1 MKKLVVLSGA
11 GISQESGLSTFRDKG
26 GLWEEHSIEEVATPE
41 AFKKNPEKVL
51 DFYNKRRRQLLR
63 SEPNDAHRY
72 LAALEQYYDTSIIT
86 QNIDNFHEQAG
97 SEHVV
102 HLHGELQRSR
112 SVRDP
117 ENTYEQKDDIHLGD
131 TDENGDQ
138 LRPHVVWFGEAV
150 PMIPVAVE
158 ICAQAD
164 IAIVI
169 GTSLQVYPAAG
180 LIDELPENA
189 HIYLIDPDP
198 QVKPGKNLEII
209 KDKAV
214 NGMKTLYEKLTNT
227 N

>member
-41 AFKKNPEKVL
+41 AFEKNPEKVL
-51 DFYNKRRRQLLR
+51 DFYNQRRRQLLR
-63 SEPNDAHRY
+63 SKPNDAHKY
-72 LAALEQYYDTSIIT
+72 LAALVQFYDTTIIT

-97 SEHVV
+97 SKNVV
-102 HLHGELQRSR
+102 HLHGELLKSK
-112 SVRDP
+112 SVNDP
-117 ENTYEQKDDIHLGD
+117 EKIYEQKDDIHLGD

-150 PMIPVAVE
+150 PMIPVAAG

-180 LIDELPENA
+180 LMDELPESA
-189 HIYLIDPDP
+189 QIYLIDPDP
-198 QVKPGKNLEII
+198 QVRPGKQLEII

-214 NGMKTLYEKLTNT
+214 HGMKTLYNNLTNT

>member
-41 AFKKNPEKVL
+41 AFEKNPEKVL
-51 DFYNKRRRQLLR
+51 DFYNQRRRQLLR
-63 SEPNDAHRY
+63 SKPNDAHRY
-72 LAALEQYYDTSIIT
+72 LAALEKFYDTTIIT

-97 SEHVV
+97 SKNVI
-102 HLHGELQRSR
+102 HLHGELLRSK
-112 SVRDP
+112 SVNDP
-117 ENTYEQKDDIHLGD
+117 EKIYEQKDDIHLGD

-150 PMIPVAVE
+150 PMIPVAAG

-180 LIDELPENA
+180 LMDELPENA
-189 HIYLIDPDP
+189 QIYLIDPDP
-198 QVKPGKNLEII
+198 QVRPGKQLEII

-214 NGMKTLYEKLTNT
+214 HGMKTLYNKLTNT

>member
-41 AFKKNPEKVL
+41 AFEKNPEKVL
-51 DFYNKRRRQLLR
+51 DFYNQRRRQLLR
-63 SEPNDAHRY
+63 SKPNDAHRY
-72 LAALEQYYDTSIIT
+72 LAALEQFYDTTIIT

-97 SEHVV
+97 SKNVV
-102 HLHGELQRSR
+102 HLHGELLKSK
-112 SVRDP
+112 SVNDP
-117 ENTYEQKDDIHLGD
+117 EKIYEQKDDIHLGD
-131 TDENGDQ
+131 TDENEDQ

-150 PMIPVAVE
+150 PMIPVAAG

-180 LIDELPENA
+180 LMDELPENA
-189 HIYLIDPDP
+189 QIHLIDPDP
-198 QVKPGKNLEII
+198 QVRPGKHLEII

-214 NGMKTLYEKLTNT
+214 HGMKTLYNKLTNT

>member
-26 GLWEEHSIEEVATPE
+26 GIWEEHSIEEVATPE
-41 AFKKNPEKVL
+41 AFEKNPEKVL
-51 DFYNKRRRQLLR
+51 DFYNQRRRQLLR
-63 SEPNDAHRY
+63 SKPNDAHRY
-72 LAALEQYYDTSIIT
+72 LAALEKFYDTTIIT

-97 SEHVV
+97 SKNVI
-102 HLHGELQRSR
+102 HLHGELLRSK
-112 SVRDP
+112 SVNDS
-117 ENTYEQKDDIHLGD
+117 EKIYEQKDDIHLGD

-150 PMIPVAVE
+150 PMIPIAAG

-180 LIDELPENA
+180 LMDELPEKA
-189 HIYLIDPDP
+189 RIHLIDPDP
-198 QVKPGKNLEII
+198 QVRPGKHLEII

-214 NGMKTLYEKLTNT
+214 QGMKTLYNKLTNT

>member
-41 AFKKNPEKVL
+41 AFEKNPEKVL

-72 LAALEQYYDTSIIT
+72 LAALAQYYDTTIIT

-102 HLHGELQRSR
+102 HLHGELLRSR

-198 QVKPGKNLEII
+198 QVKPSKNLEII

-214 NGMKTLYEKLTNT
+214 NGMKTLYKKLTNT

>member
-26 GLWEEHSIEEVATPE
+26 GIWEEHSIEEVATPE
-41 AFKKNPEKVL
+41 AFEKNPEKVL
-51 DFYNKRRRQLLR
+51 DFYNQRRRQLLR
-63 SEPNDAHRY
+63 SKPNDAHRC
-72 LAALEQYYDTSIIT
+72 LTALEQFYDTTIIT

-97 SEHVV
+97 SKNVI
-102 HLHGELQRSR
+102 HLHGELLKSK
-112 SVRDP
+112 SVDHP
-117 ENTYEQKDDIHLGD
+117 EKIYEQKDDINLGD

-150 PMIPVAVE
+150 PMIPVAAG

-180 LIDELPENA
+180 LMDELPENA
-189 HIYLIDPDP
+189 QIYLIDPDP
-198 QVKPGKNLEII
+198 QVRPGKQLEII
-209 KDKAV
+209 RDKAV
-214 NGMKTLYEKLTNT
+214 QGMKTLYNKLTNT

>member
-11 GISQESGLSTFRDKG
+11 GISQESVLSTFRDKG

-41 AFKKNPEKVL
+41 AFEKNPEKVL
-51 DFYNKRRRQLLR
+51 DFYNQRRRQLLR
-63 SEPNDAHRY
+63 SKPNDAHRY
-72 LAALEQYYDTSIIT
+72 LAALEQFYDTTIIT

-97 SEHVV
+97 SKNVV
-102 HLHGELQRSR
+102 HLHGELLKSK
-112 SVRDP
+112 SVNDP
-117 ENTYEQKDDIHLGD
+117 EKIYEQKDDIHLGD
-131 TDENGDQ
+131 TDENEDQ

-150 PMIPVAVE
+150 PMIPVAAG

-180 LIDELPENA
+180 LMDELPENA
-189 HIYLIDPDP
+189 QIYLIDPDP
-198 QVKPGKNLEII
+198 QVRPGKQLEII

-214 NGMKTLYEKLTNT
+214 HGMKTLYNKLTNT

>member
-26 GLWEEHSIEEVATPE
+26 GIWEEHSIEEVATPE
-41 AFKKNPEKVL
+41 AFEKNPEKVL
-51 DFYNKRRRQLLR
+51 DFYNQRRRQLLR
-63 SEPNDAHRY
+63 SKPNDAHRY
-72 LAALEQYYDTSIIT
+72 LAALEKFYDTTIIT

-97 SEHVV
+97 SKNVV
-102 HLHGELQRSR
+102 HLHGELLKSK
-112 SVRDP
+112 SVNDP
-117 ENTYEQKDDIHLGD
+117 EKIYEQKDDIHLGD

-150 PMIPVAVE
+150 PMIPVAAG

-180 LIDELPENA
+180 LMDELPEKA
-189 HIYLIDPDP
+189 RIHLIDPDP
-198 QVKPGKNLEII
+198 QVRPGKHLEII

-214 NGMKTLYEKLTNT
+214 QGMKTLYNKLTNT